1 MSMNLDALDVLSRTE
16 GEGEDQDTEAPR
28 SFWYRMLR
36 GRGRIGW
43 LVGVPLLIVAVLLA
57 FLLTGGAG
65 FGDLPMYE
73 ATRGDLDVTVTEA
86 GELRAAKGEFINAP
100 EVHNWHGRLKIV
112 RLRPEGDEVKVGDL
126 VIEFDREEYL
136 KDITDG
142 EAELQHARAEMEKV
156 LARQRERISGLKGT
170 IEDKGASLRLSEI
183 NLQKMTY
190 ESQVEIERAGLNLK
204 RAQTA
209 LVEAKRNLETQEIV
223 DRVER
228 RKNEIAI
235 AKKEENLE
243 RSKKDYESL
252 SVRATAPGIVV
263 YEKIRKSGR
272 RREKVRVGDEVWGG
286 HSLVK
291 LPDLSEMEV
300 ETQVN
305 EIDAQ
310 RIRVGQ
316 GAIVKLDAFP
326 GLVFHGRVKQVA
338 PLAQADEEAFNV
350 QIFEVVISIE
360 EQHDNLRP
368 GMSAMSEIVVESVPD
383 VVYIPVEAVFERDDR
398 LFVYRIE
405 GGRRAV
411 PVDVTAGKRNDTYVV
426 IEDGVSEG
434 DVVALADP
442 TAPRGEEEILEAG
455 G

>member
-16 GEGEDQDTEAPR
+16 DQGEDQDTEATR

-36 GRGRIGW
+36 GKRRIGW
-43 LVGVPLLIVAVLLA
+43 LVGVPLLVVAVLLA
-57 FLLTGGAG
+57 FLLTGGAK
-65 FGDLPMYE
+65 FGDLPMFE
-73 ATRGDLDVTVTEA
+73 ATRGDLDITVTEA
-86 GELRAAKGEFINAP
+86 GELRAAKGEYINAP
-100 EVHNWHGRLKIV
+100 ELHNWHGRLKIV
-112 RLRPEGDEVKVGDL
+112 RLRPEGEKVNVGDL
-126 VIEFDREEYL
+126 VVEFDREEYY
-136 KDITDG
+136 KDIMDS
-142 EAELQHARAEMEKV
+142 EAQLQHAGAEMEKI
-156 LARQRERISGLKGT
+156 LARQRERLSGLKGT
-170 IEDKGASLRLSEI
+170 IEDKEASLRLSEI

-209 LVEAKRNLETQEIV
+209 LEEAKRSLRTQEIV

-228 RKNEIAI
+228 RKSELWI

-243 RSKKDYESL
+243 RAKKDYESL
-252 SVRATAPGIVV
+252 SVRATATGIVV

-286 HSLVK
+286 HSLVQ

-305 EIDAQ
+305 EIDA
-310 RIRVGQ
+310 RRLRVGQ
-316 GAIVKLDAFP
+316 RSIVKMDAFP
-326 GLVFHGRVKQVA
+326 GLIFHGRIKQVA
-338 PLAQADEEAFNV
+338 PLAQPDEEAFNV
-350 QIFEVVISIE
+350 QIFEVIISIE
-360 EQHDNLRP
+360 EQHDKLRP

-383 VVYIPVEAVFERDDR
+383 VVYVPVEAVFEKNDR
-398 LFVYRIE
+398 MVVYRIE
-405 GGRRAV
+405 DGRRAV
-411 PVDVTAGKRNDTYVV
+411 PVEVMLGKRNDTYAV

-434 DVVALADP
+434 DVLALADP
-442 TAPRGEEEILEAG
+442 TVPREEEVLETG